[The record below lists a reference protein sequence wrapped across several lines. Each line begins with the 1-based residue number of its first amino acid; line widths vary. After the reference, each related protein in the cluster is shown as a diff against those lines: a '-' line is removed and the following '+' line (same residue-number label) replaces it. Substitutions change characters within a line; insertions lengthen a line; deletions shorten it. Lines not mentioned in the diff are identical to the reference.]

1 MSYISKVFD
10 KFPNMTIGKYYLRQ
24 ISLNDCND
32 ILEIYSNS
40 ENIKYEGINTLNTLY
55 EAKYYINTI
64 INGFNNKI
72 FIRWCIEETESKKVI
87 GLIALHHFDSENSKV
102 QIGYI
107 LNRKY
112 WQRGIMYTC
121 IKEVINYSI
130 NELQIHRIEAM
141 IHPQNT
147 PSINLIKKVGFS
159 QGNLLTEYAYNP
171 MTNKYE
177 DRCLYVLLC

>member
-1 MSYISKVFD
+1 MSYISKVSD
-10 KFPNMTIGKYYLRQ
+10 KFPTMTIGKYYLRQ
-24 ISLNDCND
+24 INLNDCND
-32 ILEIYSNS
+32 ILEIYSNF
-40 ENIKYEGINTLNTLY
+40 ENIKYEGINTLNTLD
-55 EAKYYINTI
+55 EAKHYISTI

-72 FIRWCIEETESKKVI
+72 FIRWCIETQESKKVI
-87 GLIALHHFDSENSKV
+87 GLIAVHHIDFENSKV

-112 WQRGIMYTC
+112 WNRGIMCTC
-121 IKEVINYSI
+121 IKKVINYLI

-141 IHPQNT
+141 IHPQNIS
-147 PSINLIKKVGFS
+147 SINLVKKVGFS